1 MPQYVIYYEEG
12 ETNGP
17 FSIFLSG
24 SSGLTLYSSSVS
36 LAQLQAGFIIT
47 FDDNIPSSSVL
58 IDTQAYGCDVAQQLT
73 FPTPT
78 FTRTPSMSVTPSITR
93 TPSITPTTTPSI
105 TLTPTMSPSLTPSI
119 TLSVSRTPSLSVGAP
134 IPSLSM
140 TPSLTPTRTP
150 SATPTAGSV
159 SITSNNQAQF
169 PYPVTTGNA
178 SSSGTI
184 SNTTGLTVYVYIVF
198 NSGGSNSGNIGTD
211 SGVIDGTSIPMS
223 GTVTL
228 FGQTIYSATY
238 ATIANGS
245 TGLAWSLSKQDGIGS
260 GSTLKLGYSTT
271 PGGSITLINL

>member
-78 FTRTPSMSVTPSITR
+78 FTRTPSMSVTPSITVS
-93 TPSITPTTTPSI
+93 PSLTPTTTPSI
-105 TLTPTMSPSLTPSI
+105 TLSPSLTPTITPSI
-119 TLSVSRTPSLSVGAP
+119 TLSVSRTPSLSSGAP
-134 IPSLSM
+134 IPSLSL

-150 SATPTAGSV
+150 STTPPAGALTFIVTNPGTNPHPVTAGNGS
-159 SITSNNQAQF
+159 A
-169 PYPVTTGNA
+169 
-178 SSSGTI
+178 SGTI
-184 SNTTGLTVYVYIVF
+184 SNTTASAFYIYVIF
-198 NSGGSNSGNIGTD
+198 NSGGNGTGSIGSD
-211 SGVIDGTSIPMS
+211 SGTVNSVGIPMS
-223 GTVTL
+223 GTITG
-228 FGQTIYSATY
+228 FGQTIYSATFY
-238 ATIANGS
+238 TLNAGAVSIP
-245 TGLAWSLSKQDGIGS
+245 WSISKQDGLSS
-260 GSTLKLGYSTT
+260 GASLGLGYSTS
-271 PGGSITLINL
+271 PGGAITPL